1 MVEIP
6 KNNEVINIKPEKNIV
21 LFDPNDSWKIKENND
36 KLVNKEKDP
45 DTVLQEALKNMDKP
59 ENNEKGKKQ
68 LDYIKNN
75 LLLIDLRNYFDLNR
89 NTLVMDNDQLKEL
102 NKYMFL
108 NIPSSTNRN
117 YFDNWTYILDL
128 DENISISIVN
138 DIYKQAK
145 GETLSVFNS
154 EEIWKFNQYR
164 QDNNVSLPNLIGNQR
179 IFAVRLINNIEDSLK
194 NKK

>member
-1 MVEIP
+1 M
-6 KNNEVINIKPEKNIV
+6 
-21 LFDPNDSWKIKENND
+21 
-36 KLVNKEKDP
+36 
-45 DTVLQEALKNMDKP
+45 LQEALKNMDKP

-154 EEIWKFNQYR
+154 EEI
-164 QDNNVSLPNLIGNQR
+164 
-179 IFAVRLINNIEDSLK
+179 
-194 NKK
+194 